1 MTSGRIRQL
10 GLEQLAT
17 IDPKNVGISRWKTWL
32 NDYQCDDRYADG
44 RYVWLAC
51 VLALKAVHTENFG
64 VGCIFI
70 DRDGN
75 IVAWGH
81 NEVFNPHFRSDRHAE
96 MVVMDSFED
105 TDQGITSMEGYTLY
119 TSLESCPMCLA
130 RLITSGINTVL
141 YAAPDEGGGMVHKV
155 NDLPPVWV
163 ELAGGRFFGQAKCS
177 QDLVDAGNH
186 IFLLNADE
194 LNKKLKS
201 R

>member
-1 MTSGRIRQL
+1 MTSGRIKQL

-17 IDPKNVGISRWKTWL
+17 IDPKNVGVSQWKTWL
-32 NDYQCDDRYADG
+32 TDYQFDDRHVDDRYI
-44 RYVWLAC
+44 WLAC
-51 VLALKAVHTENFG
+51 VLALKAVNNENFG
-64 VGCIFI
+64 VGCILI
-70 DRDGN
+70 HDDGDM
-75 IVAWGH
+75 VAWGH
-81 NEVFNPHFRSDRHAE
+81 NEVFNPHFRSNRHAE

-105 TDQGITSMEGYTLY
+105 IHQGVTSMEGYTLY

-163 ELAGGRFFGQAKCS
+163 ELAGSRFFGQAKCS
-177 QDLVDAGNH
+177 QDLVNAANQ

-194 LNKKLKS
+194 LNRKLKN